1 MKKIYLTFFASVF
14 VLNIVNSQN
23 RTINK
28 LNIDVK
34 QEDNFTKK
42 IKTVSKAKQ
51 KSMANPTS
59 RWFDYGDAMNNYLG
73 TFQSDSSEILSYPLF
88 PDSTLKYNFSNG
100 LFNTFHSIGNLLQAT
115 DTLFNY
121 GWYNGEMKLLPTSTY
136 KLDSISTEL
145 FYFRNLTNVTDSLI
159 INVGVNPTAQ
169 QSGLRVFNPNVFFFD
184 NFGDSVVRFRDFPY
198 NSAKN
203 EMGTIQNTKRFA
215 IALDSN
221 FLADTTSYGSN
232 IIQLSTASLPQI
244 NAGGNVYLSM
254 SFKPG
259 FTWNLNSDTLNTK
272 NYIRYLHYKEQKS
285 SHDNTIRYYRDD
297 STGVD
302 FNRNYFVNTNIR
314 YNNATTFNNR
324 MYPRNIYSKTFNQ
337 DQFYFQYK
345 ISSNNA
351 GLVEVGLRNLSILSN
366 VNVYPNPAIDILN
379 VTLENTNPTTIKVY
393 NMNGQLVFNKNVVN
407 ENNVSVDFSE
417 FSSGIYSMQI
427 LNNEKVITK
436 KVIKK

>member
-1 MKKIYLTFFASVF
+1 
-14 VLNIVNSQN
+14 
-23 RTINK
+23 
-28 LNIDVK
+28 
-34 QEDNFTKK
+34 
-42 IKTVSKAKQ
+42 
-51 KSMANPTS
+51 
-59 RWFDYGDAMNNYLG
+59 
-73 TFQSDSSEILSYPLF
+73 
-88 PDSTLKYNFSNG
+88 
-100 LFNTFHSIGNLLQAT
+100 
-115 DTLFNY
+115 
-121 GWYNGEMKLLPTSTY
+121 
-136 KLDSISTEL
+136 
-145 FYFRNLTNVTDSLI
+145 
-159 INVGVNPTAQ
+159 
-169 QSGLRVFNPNVFFFD
+169 
-184 NFGDSVVRFRDFPY
+184 
-198 NSAKN
+198 
-203 EMGTIQNTKRFA
+203 MGTIQNTKRFA